1 MAYGNEV
8 LLAAIQAE
16 RNPSMAEL
24 EREHA
29 IDLAR
34 AQRHK
39 HTTNNTLGRFSYD
52 QERERLAERIKRGR
66 N

>member
-1 MAYGNEV
+1 MYSDQI
-8 LLAAIQAE
+8 LLAKIQAE
-16 RNPSMAEL
+16 RNPKMADL

-34 AQRHK
+34 AQRNK

-66 N
+66 G